1 VPLADRVQ
9 PRRVRIVAR
18 REFAATVTRL
28 GYVATLFLMP
38 LLMGAVA
45 VLPAVGIA
53 LSGGEESMLGLKK
66 ASDVSVVVVVDETAE
81 GVVEPRWIAWHNEDQ
96 AQAVAERRLLP
107 ERDRPPEMNL
117 PGPLAAR
124 AATAQRDWGGFDEGA
139 RILLKTAESSDA
151 ARALVRAGEAESAWI
166 IGADWVE
173 HGVAPVFIPE
183 LAPLNPGIYPG
194 RLAVARLLR
203 RSIAKDIPEGWQTA
217 RLLQVLEPDETEVG
231 REGEEPRA
239 QAGNQDAMERGLQNL
254 LPILFASFFA
264 MTVFVASGYLLD
276 GIGEEKENRVL
287 EVLLA
292 SLTPEELLLGKMI
305 GLGAAGLL
313 QSGFFALVGLG
324 PLIALDLISISPW
337 ALLGMATCS
346 LLGYALYASLMAAS
360 GAIAGNRQEG
370 RQISAVWTLT
380 AASPMFI
387 LPVFMSQPD
396 GTVATALS
404 LFPLTAPIAMTLR
417 LGVEGAPAWQIGLCF
432 TLMAATAWLAWIG
445 GSRIFR
451 VGILMTGA
459 RPPLRT
465 VLRWLRDA

>member
-1 VPLADRVQ
+1 MRWAERVQ
-9 PRRVRIVAR
+9 PGRVRIVAV
-18 REFAATVTRL
+18 REFSATVTRL
-28 GYVATLFLMP
+28 GYVATLVLMP

-53 LSGGEESMLGLKK
+53 LSGGEETMLGLKK
-66 ASDVSVVVVVDETAE
+66 PGEVTVVGVVDGTERR
-81 GVVEPRWIAWHNEDQ
+81 VIKQRWIDWHNADQ
-96 AQAVAERRLLP
+96 DAAHAEKRLLP
-107 ERDRPPEMNL
+107 EHERPPQLDL
-117 PGPLAAR
+117 PGPLADR
-124 AATAQRDWGGFDEGA
+124 AQSVIRDRGGFDEGA
-139 RILLKTAESSDA
+139 RIRLVPMESAEA
-151 ARALVRAGEAESAWI
+151 ARLAVRAGEAESAWI
-166 IGADWVE
+166 VGPDWVTE
-173 HGVAPVFIPE
+173 GVAEVFIPE

-203 RSIAKDIPEGWQTA
+203 RSMIDDVPDGW
-217 RLLQVLEPDETEVG
+217 RVDRMLQVLEPLEQEVG
-231 REGEEPRA
+231 RDGEEPKA
-239 QAGNQDAMERGLQNL
+239 EAKNGDSLERGLQNL

-313 QSGFFALVGLG
+313 QSGFFAAVGLG
-324 PLIALDLISISPW
+324 PLIALDLLTLSPL

-346 LLGYALYASLMAAS
+346 FMGYALYASLMAAS
-360 GAIAGNRQEG
+360 GAVAGNRQEG

-380 AASPMFI
+380 AATPMFI
-387 LPVFMSQPD
+387 LPVFMAQP
-396 GTVATALS
+396 GGGVATALS

-417 LGVEGAPAWQIGLCF
+417 LGVEGAPLWQVALSLS
-432 TLMAATAWLAWIG
+432 LMALTAWVAWIG
-445 GSRIFR
+445 GSRVFR

-465 VLRWLRDA
+465 VLRWLRES